1 MKPRDETT
9 QAALQRAKSP
19 WPVGWTGFF
28 VTLRA
33 IISLPGP
40 PLCYRSRPRMRASC
54 LSVLVASSNW
64 LASGFLPPSLSV
76 RLQNASPAME
86 GSVTTLG
93 MAKKMRNKQL
103 ELVKKM
109 AMAKEQNLKQDGT
122 MDDSKAVDRLSDR
135 ELKEQNDRRRFEE
148 MLQKQTASLNFVS
161 SDGYLSREQE
171 EAEIDAYR
179 KSDLCGWI
187 WSIRWLH
194 GELMST

>member
-1 MKPRDETT
+1 
-9 QAALQRAKSP
+9 
-19 WPVGWTGFF
+19 
-28 VTLRA
+28 
-33 IISLPGP
+33 
-40 PLCYRSRPRMRASC
+40 
-54 LSVLVASSNW
+54 
-64 LASGFLPPSLSV
+64 
-76 RLQNASPAME
+76 ME